1 MMPYVLV
8 IIPVIVVLLILS
20 FHNRQQH
27 NSKPKEKR
35 TSILFHPILTHSKP
49 DHAVFLK
56 SPAKVGLD

>member
-1 MMPYVLV
+1 MMPYVLA

-35 TSILFHPILTHSKP
+35 TSILFHPILTHCQNRIMPYFSNLLP
-49 DHAVFLK
+49 R
-56 SPAKVGLD
+56 